1 MSCEESY
8 LAIRRYLSD
17 EREPYAPGTHGNTKR
32 KIRKAAA
39 CYVVRNGTLYYQ
51 RRQKGLDEFTEL
63 EVVLQAGRR
72 KELIDESHIVAGG
85 EHLNQHHTWE
95 SISQKYW
102 WRGILKQVKD
112 YMRQCSQCQNRQ
124 DRRGLS
130 EDDTGPR
137 LVGRPGGRRKVTT
150 PASEEEEEEG
160 DDEMDF
166 VTSIHHKTQS
176 TKTVAKH
183 ELVFVDS
190 KGVVKQYLPRH
201 GQTMLDK
208 LNQQRLDNQ
217 FCDITLL
224 IEGEEHRAH
233 KAVLAACS
241 DYFNELFIEKGAVS
255 SHEAVVDLS
264 GFSKVSFLPLLE
276 FAYTSNLCFNF
287 CVMADVATLA
297 RHLLMAEVLQIC
309 ESVHKKVEEQKM
321 MVYQQGDIH
330 TVVSSQP
337 APQQAP
343 NEDPGSY
350 IMTIG
355 SDGHAV
361 VTHTG
366 LAGAGDDLDSLAH
379 TAEAFRGDPT
389 SGVTQAPGGE
399 PGETMTVVGEAGSET
414 VTLVTHSSQARV
426 GESVTFFSPTGEA
439 ETMTVVTHSGQAG
452 ASESLAVVSACLAL
466 EQQPQDG
473 FVGEGASPSMEP
485 GAFLISVDPGK
496 VAPTEVVHLAV
507 VTLTPQENASTTKSS
522 SASQKAEPAPQAS
535 PKPPPAPLLKRKRGR
550 PAKVKQEVVEEPA
563 VVDEEVPEPVS
574 TPAEETQE
582 DMQGTHDPYKRRLR
596 QRSVGEGGYVRLHMG
611 LEKDS
616 APAPQQ
622 RPNTPKRGGAAKRPV
637 KVIEAAAAL
646 IGMETVI
653 QTDMEESVS
662 VEGVADGAEPI
673 KEQAVGEWP
682 EHGPAH
688 PDGGSEVAGEHACSE
703 CGLSFH
709 RRYALIVHTLKHEK
723 TRGYNCSLCN
733 KEFQYAASLRAHLTR
748 HKHQKSQRPTLVR
761 VPQPHG
767 EEGLEGDIRAKGRTK
782 REFVCDIC
790 GKTLPKLY
798 SLRIH
803 MLNHTGVRPHSCRVC
818 GKTFAHKHSL
828 KMHRGLHD
836 AVKQFH
842 CLLCDKSFASK
853 RSLEEHTSIHTGESK
868 YLCTQ
873 CGRSFHR
880 ASGLSKHLKRHQ
892 PRPDVRG
899 FPCSHCDKSFFEAK
913 DLQQHMNKHL
923 GLKPFQCQICGKSY
937 SWKKDWYSHVKSHSV
952 AEPYRCNVCGKEF
965 FEKALFRRHVKKAT
979 HGKKGRVKQNLE
991 RECEHCG
998 RKFTQLRE
1006 YRRHMNNHQGVKPF
1020 ECLTCGVA
1028 WADARSLKRHV
1039 RTHTGER
1046 PYVCPECQEAHIDAR
1061 SLRKHMAKYHGDLL
1075 PGKIML
1081 EKDTLQ
1087 FHNQGTQ
1094 VEHAVSIL
1102 ASDLPPELRPVQPP
1116 PAEEIETVLITE
1128 ETVEAV
1134 EAVQAVQGDGVAT
1147 LSDQSIMQVVNYV
1160 LSQHSVLPGGV
1171 KMEGDEWQEVI
1182 QTVEQQEVI
1191 QTVEQQE
1198 VIQTMEQ
1205 QEVIQTMEQQE
1216 GDEGQEVIQT
1226 LEQQEVIQTVEQQE
1240 VTQTVEQ
1247 QEVTQT
1253 VEQQEVTQTL
1263 EQQEVTQTLE
1273 QQEVTQTVEQQEVT
1287 QTVEQQEV
1295 TQTVE
1300 QQEVTQTVEQQE
1312 VTQTLEQQEVTQT
1325 LEQQEVTQTLEQQEV
1340 TQTLEQQEVTQT
1352 LEQQEVTQTLEQQEV
1367 TQTLEQQ
1374 EVTQTVEQ
1382 QEVTQTVEQQEV
1394 TQTVEQ
1400 QEVTQTVEQQEVT
1413 QTVEQQEVTQTV
1425 EQQEVTQTVE
1435 QQEITQTVEQQEVTQ
1450 TVEQQEVTQTVEQS

>member
-8 LAIRRYLSD
+8 LAIRRYLTD

-72 KELIDESHIVAGG
+72 KELIDESHIVTGE

-112 YMRQCSQCQNRQ
+112 YMRQCRQCQNRQ

-130 EDDTGPR
+130 EDRSGSR
-137 LVGRPGGRRKVTT
+137 LVGRPGRPRRVTT
-150 PASEEEEEEG
+150 PASDDDEVEEEEEE
-160 DDEMDF
+160 EMDL
-166 VTSIHHKTQS
+166 VTSIHHKTKS
-176 TKTVAKH
+176 PRTVAKH

-208 LNQQRLDNQ
+208 LNQQRLNNQ

-309 ESVHKKVEEQKM
+309 ESVHKQVEEQKL

-343 NEDPGSY
+343 NEDPGAY

-366 LAGAGDDLDSLAH
+366 LAGAGEDLDSLAVVENTVKH
-379 TAEAFRGDPT
+379 E
-389 SGVTQAPGGE
+389 VIEE
-399 PGETMTVVGEAGSET
+399 P
-414 VTLVTHSSQARV
+414 
-426 GESVTFFSPTGEA
+426 ESPVE
-439 ETMTVVTHSGQAG
+439 E
-452 ASESLAVVSACLAL
+452 
-466 EQQPQDG
+466 
-473 FVGEGASPSMEP
+473 
-485 GAFLISVDPGK
+485 
-496 VAPTEVVHLAV
+496 EVV
-507 VTLTPQENASTTKSS
+507 
-522 SASQKAEPAPQAS
+522 
-535 PKPPPAPLLKRKRGR
+535 
-550 PAKVKQEVVEEPA
+550 
-563 VVDEEVPEPVS
+563 EVPEPVS
-574 TPAEETQE
+574 TLAEEVQR
-582 DMQGTHDPYKRRLR
+582 THDPYKRRLR
-596 QRSVGEGGYVRLHMG
+596 QRSMGEGGYVRLHMG
-611 LEKDS
+611 LEEDKEDKKG
-616 APAPQQ
+616 AQTPQ
-622 RPNTPKRGGAAKRPV
+622 RDYLMKLVERMPRV
-637 KVIEAAAAL
+637 CKVE
-646 IGMETVI
+646 
-653 QTDMEESVS
+653 
-662 VEGVADGAEPI
+662 
-673 KEQAVGEWP
+673 
-682 EHGPAH
+682 
-688 PDGGSEVAGEHACSE
+688 GEHACSE

-709 RRYALIVHTLKHEK
+709 RRYALIMHTLKHEK
-723 TRGYNCSLCN
+723 TRGYKCTLCN
-733 KEFQYAASLRAHLTR
+733 KEFQYAASLRAHLAR

-767 EEGLEGDIRAKGRTK
+767 EEGVEGDGRTKGRTK

-828 KMHRGLHD
+828 KMHRALHD
-836 AVKQFH
+836 AAKQFH
-842 CLLCDKSFASK
+842 CLLCDKSFVSK

-880 ASGLSKHLKRHQ
+880 ASGLSKHIKRHQ
-892 PRPDVRG
+892 PRPEVRG
-899 FPCSHCDKSFFEAK
+899 FPCNHCDKSFFEAK

-923 GLKPFQCQICGKSY
+923 GLKPFQCQVCGKCY

-952 AEPYRCNVCGKEF
+952 AEPYKCNVCGKEF

-1061 SLRKHMAKYHGDLL
+1061 SLRKHMTKYHGDLL

-1134 EAVQAVQGDGVAT
+1134 QAVQGDGVAT

-1160 LSQHSVLPGGV
+1160 LSQQSVLPGGV
-1171 KMEGDEWQEVI
+1171 KMEEQEVI
-1182 QTVEQQEVI
+1182 QTTEVVHMAEVE
-1191 QTVEQQE
+1191 
-1198 VIQTMEQ
+1198 
-1205 QEVIQTMEQQE
+1205 
-1216 GDEGQEVIQT
+1216 
-1226 LEQQEVIQTVEQQE
+1226 
-1240 VTQTVEQ
+1240 
-1247 QEVTQT
+1247 
-1253 VEQQEVTQTL
+1253 
-1263 EQQEVTQTLE
+1263 
-1273 QQEVTQTVEQQEVT
+1273 
-1287 QTVEQQEV
+1287 
-1295 TQTVE
+1295 
-1300 QQEVTQTVEQQE
+1300 
-1312 VTQTLEQQEVTQT
+1312 
-1325 LEQQEVTQTLEQQEV
+1325 
-1340 TQTLEQQEVTQT
+1340 
-1352 LEQQEVTQTLEQQEV
+1352 
-1367 TQTLEQQ
+1367 
-1374 EVTQTVEQ
+1374 
-1382 QEVTQTVEQQEV
+1382 
-1394 TQTVEQ
+1394 
-1400 QEVTQTVEQQEVT
+1400 
-1413 QTVEQQEVTQTV
+1413 
-1425 EQQEVTQTVE
+1425 
-1435 QQEITQTVEQQEVTQ
+1435 
-1450 TVEQQEVTQTVEQS
+1450 

>member
-124 DRRGLS
+124 DRRGLL
-130 EDDTGPR
+130 EEDTGPR
-137 LVGRPGGRRKVTT
+137 LVGRPGRRRRVTT
-150 PASEEEEEEG
+150 PASEEEEEEEEEEEG

-166 VTSIHHKTQS
+166 VTSVHHKTRS
-176 TKTVAKH
+176 PVAKH

-208 LNQQRLDNQ
+208 LNQQRLNNQ

-309 ESVHKKVEEQKM
+309 ESVHKKVEEQKL

-343 NEDPGSY
+343 NEDPGAY

-366 LAGAGDDLDSLAH
+366 LAGAGEDLDSQAVMAN
-379 TAEAFRGDPT
+379 TAESFRGDLT
-389 SGVTQAPGGE
+389 SVVNQALGGE

-426 GESVTFFSPTGEA
+426 GESVTLFSPTGET

-473 FVGEGASPSMEP
+473 EEGEGASPSMEP
-485 GAFLISVDPGK
+485 GAFLISVDPGN

-507 VTLTPQENASTTKSS
+507 VTLTPQENASTTSS
-522 SASQKAEPAPQAS
+522 SASQKAESAPQAS
-535 PKPPPAPLLKRKRGR
+535 PKPPPAPQLPKRKRGR
-550 PAKVKQEVVEEPA
+550 PAKVKQEVVEEPP
-563 VVDEEVPEPVS
+563 VDEEVPEPVS
-574 TPAEETQE
+574 PPAEEIQE

-611 LEKDS
+611 LEKD
-616 APAPQQ
+616 PAPPQL
-622 RPNTPKRGGAAKRPV
+622 PNTPKKRGGGAKRPV
-637 KVIEAAAAL
+637 KVIEAAATL
-646 IGMETVI
+646 IGMETVV
-653 QTDMEESVS
+653 QTDMEEILS

-673 KEQAVGEWP
+673 TEQAVGEWP

-688 PDGGSEVAGEHACSE
+688 PDGGSEVEGEHVCSE
-703 CGLSFH
+703 CGLSFQ
-709 RRYALIVHTLKHEK
+709 RRYALIMHTLKHEK
-723 TRGYNCSLCN
+723 TRRFKCSLCN

-748 HKHQKSQRPTLVR
+748 HKHQKSQRPPLVR
-761 VPQPHG
+761 VPQPYG
-767 EEGLEGDIRAKGRTK
+767 EEGLEVDGRTKGRTK

-842 CLLCDKSFASK
+842 CLLCDKSFVSK

-899 FPCSHCDKSFFEAK
+899 FPCSHCDRSFFEAK

-952 AEPYRCNVCGKEF
+952 AEPYRCTVCGKEF

-1061 SLRKHMAKYHGDLL
+1061 SLRKHMTKYHGDLL

-1134 EAVQAVQGDGVAT
+1134 QAVQGDGVTT

-1160 LSQHSVLPGGV
+1160 LSQQCVLPGGV
-1171 KMEGDEWQEVI
+1171 KMEGDEGQEVMQTMEQQEVI
-1182 QTVEQQEVI
+1182 QTVEQQEGDGGQEVIQTMEQQEGDEGQEVMQTMEQQEGDGGQEVIQTMEQQEVIQTMEQQEVIQTMEQQEVI

-1205 QEVIQTMEQQE
+1205 QEVIQT
-1216 GDEGQEVIQT
+1216 V
-1226 LEQQEVIQTVEQQE
+1226 EQQEVIQTVEQQE
-1240 VTQTVEQ
+1240 VMQTVEQ
-1247 QEVTQT
+1247 QEVIQT
-1253 VEQQEVTQTL
+1253 VEQQEVMQTV
-1263 EQQEVTQTLE
+1263 EQQEII
-1273 QQEVTQTVEQQEVT
+1273 QTVEQQEVIQT
-1287 QTVEQQEV
+1287 MEQQEGDGGQEVIQTVEQQEV
-1295 TQTVE
+1295 IQTVE
-1300 QQEVTQTVEQQE
+1300 QQEVIQTVEQQE
-1312 VTQTLEQQEVTQT
+1312 VI
-1325 LEQQEVTQTLEQQEV
+1325 
-1340 TQTLEQQEVTQT
+1340 
-1352 LEQQEVTQTLEQQEV
+1352 
-1367 TQTLEQQ
+1367 
-1374 EVTQTVEQ
+1374 QTVEQ
-1382 QEVTQTVEQQEV
+1382 QEVMQTVEGRRLYRPWSSRRLYRPWSSRREM
-1394 TQTVEQ
+1394 EQ
-1400 QEVTQTVEQQEVT
+1400 QEGDGAAGGYTVC
-1413 QTVEQQEVTQTV
+1413 
-1425 EQQEVTQTVE
+1425 
-1435 QQEITQTVEQQEVTQ
+1435 
-1450 TVEQQEVTQTVEQS
+1450 

>member
-124 DRRGLS
+124 DRRGLL
-130 EDDTGPR
+130 EEDTGPR
-137 LVGRPGGRRKVTT
+137 LVGRPGRRRRVTT
-150 PASEEEEEEG
+150 PASEEEEEEEEEEEG

-166 VTSIHHKTQS
+166 VTSVHHKTRS
-176 TKTVAKH
+176 PVAKH

-208 LNQQRLDNQ
+208 LNQQRLNNQ

-309 ESVHKKVEEQKM
+309 ESVHKKVEEQKL

-343 NEDPGSY
+343 NEDPGAY

-366 LAGAGDDLDSLAH
+366 LAGAGEDLDSQAVMAN
-379 TAEAFRGDPT
+379 TAESFRGDLT
-389 SGVTQAPGGE
+389 SVVNQALGGE

-426 GESVTFFSPTGEA
+426 GESVTLFSPTGET

-473 FVGEGASPSMEP
+473 EEGEGASPSMEP
-485 GAFLISVDPGK
+485 GAFLISVDPGN

-507 VTLTPQENASTTKSS
+507 VTLTPQENASTTSS
-522 SASQKAEPAPQAS
+522 SASQKAESAPQAS
-535 PKPPPAPLLKRKRGR
+535 PKPPPAPQLPKRKRGR
-550 PAKVKQEVVEEPA
+550 PAKVKQEVVEEPP
-563 VVDEEVPEPVS
+563 VDEEVPEPVS
-574 TPAEETQE
+574 PPAEEIQE

-611 LEKDS
+611 LEKD
-616 APAPQQ
+616 PAPPQL
-622 RPNTPKRGGAAKRPV
+622 PNTPKKRGGGAKRPV
-637 KVIEAAAAL
+637 KVIEAAATL
-646 IGMETVI
+646 IGMETVV
-653 QTDMEESVS
+653 QTDMEEILS

-673 KEQAVGEWP
+673 TEQAVGEWP

-688 PDGGSEVAGEHACSE
+688 PDGGSEVEGEHVCSE
-703 CGLSFH
+703 CGLSFQ
-709 RRYALIVHTLKHEK
+709 RRYALIMHTLKHEK
-723 TRGYNCSLCN
+723 TRRFKCSLCN

-748 HKHQKSQRPTLVR
+748 HKHQKSQRPPLVR
-761 VPQPHG
+761 VPQPYG
-767 EEGLEGDIRAKGRTK
+767 EEGLEVDGRTKGRTK

-842 CLLCDKSFASK
+842 CLLCDKSFVSK

-899 FPCSHCDKSFFEAK
+899 FPCSHCDRSFFEAK

-952 AEPYRCNVCGKEF
+952 AEPYRCTVCGKEF

-1061 SLRKHMAKYHGDLL
+1061 SLRKHMTKYHGDLL

-1134 EAVQAVQGDGVAT
+1134 QAVQGDGVTT

-1160 LSQHSVLPGGV
+1160 LSQQCVLPGGV
-1171 KMEGDEWQEVI
+1171 KMEGDEGQEVMQTMEQQEVI
-1182 QTVEQQEVI
+1182 QTVEQQEGDGGQEVIQTMEQQEGDEGQEVMQTMEQQEGDGGQEVIQTMEQQEVIQTMEQQEVIQTMEQQEVI

-1205 QEVIQTMEQQE
+1205 QEVIQT
-1216 GDEGQEVIQT
+1216 V
-1226 LEQQEVIQTVEQQE
+1226 EQQEVIQTVEQQE
-1240 VTQTVEQ
+1240 VMQTVEQ
-1247 QEVTQT
+1247 QEVIQTVEQQEGDGGQEVIQT
-1253 VEQQEVTQTL
+1253 VEQQEVI
-1263 EQQEVTQTLE
+1263 
-1273 QQEVTQTVEQQEVT
+1273 QTVEQQEVI

-1295 TQTVE
+1295 IQTVE
-1300 QQEVTQTVEQQE
+1300 QQEVMQTVEGRRLYRPWSSRRLYRPWSSRRLYRPWSSRRLYRPWSSRRE
-1312 VTQTLEQQEVTQT
+1312 MEQQEGDGAAGGY
-1325 LEQQEVTQTLEQQEV
+1325 
-1340 TQTLEQQEVTQT
+1340 
-1352 LEQQEVTQTLEQQEV
+1352 
-1367 TQTLEQQ
+1367 
-1374 EVTQTVEQ
+1374 TVC
-1382 QEVTQTVEQQEV
+1382 
-1394 TQTVEQ
+1394 
-1400 QEVTQTVEQQEVT
+1400 
-1413 QTVEQQEVTQTV
+1413 
-1425 EQQEVTQTVE
+1425 
-1435 QQEITQTVEQQEVTQ
+1435 
-1450 TVEQQEVTQTVEQS
+1450 